1 MSTPDQLLAA
11 KIGGTAQRVVNEQL
25 EDAEAIA
32 EIRRRAEGRTDLLR
46 QEAAGAIGAWVG
58 RPHTPKGLR
67 MGYLMLMAA
76 DVELL
81 EGDEFVRQVEV
92 VRRRVGGPGHGAS
105 DANDYRPPT

>member
-11 KIGGTAQRVVNEQL
+11 QIGGTAQRCVNEQL

-32 EIRRRAEGRTDLLR
+32 EIRKRAKGRTDLLR
-46 QEAAGAIGAWVG
+46 QEAAGAIGAWLG

-67 MGYLMLMAA
+67 MGYLLLEAA

-81 EGDEFVRQVEV
+81 DGAEFVRDVEV
-92 VRRRVGGPGHGAS
+92 IRRRVAGPQHGAS
-105 DANDYRPPT
+105 DAKGYRPPT

>member
-1 MSTPDQLLAA
+1 MSTPDQLLAV

-25 EDAEAIA
+25 EDAEAIT
-32 EIRRRAEGRTDLLR
+32 EIRKRAEGRTDLLR
-46 QEAAGAIGAWVG
+46 QEAAGAIGAWLG

-81 EGDEFVRQVEV
+81 EGAEFVREVEV
-92 VRRRVGGPGHGAS
+92 VRRRVAGPQHGAS
-105 DANDYRPPT
+105 DAKGYRPPS